1 MNIGL
6 LGFGVVGRGVYDMLA
21 DRDDIRAAWVLCRR
35 DLGEL
40 TAKTTYDIQD
50 ILSDPAVDTVVE
62 VMGGLHPAYEYVAAA
77 LRAGKNVVSSNKYLM
92 CRYYDELNALARE
105 HGAALRCTAAVGGGI
120 QWLTNLEKA
129 AHANHISRV
138 WGILNGTTNY
148 IMDAMHG
155 SDVDFADVLAQAQA
169 LGYAEADPSADI
181 DGLDIQRKLILSAN
195 VAFGVSLREADVP
208 VFGIRNVRKAD
219 IARFQAHGCTCKLIA
234 TAEQRGGD
242 VYIDSTQLSY
252 CAIPHD
258 LMEEMRSSVIF
269 LGAILARCKEATIC
283 YPGGCELG
291 PRPIDLHLSALSA
304 LGAEI
309 RETGGELKCRGGTL
323 LGSDVYLPMPSVG
336 ATENA
341 LLCACGADGVTTI
354 YNAAREPEIVDLQNF
369 INAMGGN
376 VRGAGGSIITV
387 EGGRALH
394 GGKYR
399 IIADRIVGA
408 TYLCAAACCG
418 GEVRLCGVD
427 PRPLSTVSGALSE
440 AGCTVKSGED
450 DVFLQSDGSL
460 RSIRPVRTAPY
471 PGFPT
476 DAQPVL
482 MAALLKSA
490 GSTVFVENIFE
501 NRYRHV
507 DELAR
512 MGAEVRVAGRVAV
525 VTGREHL
532 HGARVKCTDLRA
544 GAALV
549 IAGLQADG
557 LTRISRIEHIDR
569 GYESIERDLYALGAH
584 VRRETGT

>member
-1 MNIGL
+1 MSIWHIYGGNRLTGSTRVQGAKNAVLPIMAASVLSGGETVL
-6 LGFGVVGRGVYDMLA
+6 HNVPDLRDVMTTLRILQHLGCTAV
-21 DRDDIRAAWVLCRR
+21 RD
-35 DLGEL
+35 G
-40 TAKTTYDIQD
+40 
-50 ILSDPAVDTVVE
+50 DTV
-62 VMGGLHPAYEYVAAA
+62 
-77 LRAGKNVVSSNKYLM
+77 R
-92 CRYYDELNALARE
+92 
-105 HGAALRCTAAVGGGI
+105 
-120 QWLTNLEKA
+120 
-129 AHANHISRV
+129 
-138 WGILNGTTNY
+138 
-148 IMDAMHG
+148 
-155 SDVDFADVLAQAQA
+155 
-169 LGYAEADPSADI
+169 
-181 DGLDIQRKLILSAN
+181 
-195 VAFGVSLREADVP
+195 
-208 VFGIRNVRKAD
+208 
-219 IARFQAHGCTCKLIA
+219 
-234 TAEQRGGD
+234 
-242 VYIDSTQLSY
+242 IDSRGMH
-252 CAIPHD
+252 CDFIPHA
-258 LMEEMRSSVIF
+258 LMRELRSSVIF

-387 EGGRALH
+387 EGKRALH

-418 GEVRLCGVD
+418 GEVRLRGVD

-569 GYESIERDLYALGAH
+569 GYESIERDLGVLGAH